1 MIGRVQQ
8 GLQALFSWFLPLD
21 EQIPQAYLNDAEFA
35 LFQTMRRSERQ
46 HHLRVLDKLLKAG
59 HDHPALLTAAL
70 LHDVGK
76 TRARF
81 TIVERVLVVLVK
93 KFLPKK
99 FEAWSEGITNI
110 WRQPFVVS
118 AKHPE
123 WSAEMV
129 SEANGDPLAVELIRL
144 HQTRLKS
151 SPQNEMEKLLIALQ
165 TSDNAS

>member
-21 EQIPQAYLNDAEFA
+21 EQIAQAHLSEAEFA

-46 HHLRVLDKLLKAG
+46 HHLRVLDKLLKAD
-59 HDHPALLTAAL
+59 HNHPALLTAAL

-76 TRARF
+76 TQARF
-81 TIVERVLVVLVK
+81 TIVERVLVVLIK

-99 FEAWSEGITNI
+99 FEAWSEGTANI

-123 WSAEMV
+123 WSAAMV
-129 SEANGDPLAVELIRL
+129 TQVNGDPLAIELIRL
-144 HQTRLKS
+144 HQTRLKHP
-151 SPQNEMEKLLIALQ
+151 PQNEMENLLIALQ
-165 TSDNAS
+165 ASDDAS